1 MNVTAEI
8 LKHDQVYSASDNT
21 NPDRYASGKVL
32 NYASGASIV
41 KPEVAEISVVPY
53 NLHYEDAVGLFGVE
67 NYFLRVNLNVIGDI
81 VLAEYMEQG
90 YNAATID
97 LFNTYT
103 SAGYSVAALDADA
116 PENDTD
122 WNSAATPAIT
132 LPDIGT
138 ETYLSVKLINNE
150 TGNMYN
156 DNHLDVRL
164 YTSEHEEHPFD
175 EMFIKP
181 KDHFFVGIHA
191 RNTRRLPY
199 NIEVKI
205 GEEYTKLEA
214 ITNKSY
220 IMKTNERPSY

>member
-97 LFNTYT
+97 LINTST

>member
-97 LFNTYT
+97 LFNTST

>member
-41 KPEVAEISVVPY
+41 KPNVEEISVVPY
-53 NLHYEDAVGLFGVE
+53 TLQYEDAVGLFGVE
-67 NYFLRVNLNVIGDI
+67 NYFIRINLNVVGDI
-81 VLAEYMEQG
+81 VLAEYMEAG

-97 LFNTYT
+97 LFNT
-103 SAGYSVAALDADA
+103 SVSPSYSLAAKDDDA
-116 PENDTD
+116 PENDID

-138 ETYLSVKLINNE
+138 ETYLSVELINEKTENI
-150 TGNMYN
+150 YN
-156 DNHLDVRL
+156 DSHLDVRL
-164 YTSEHEEHPFD
+164 YTSNHEEHPYD
-175 EMFIKP
+175 LMYIKP
-181 KDHFFVGIHA
+181 KDYFFVGIHA

-199 NIEVKI
+199 KIQVKI
-205 GEEYTKLEA
+205 GEEYTPLA
-214 ITNKSY
+214 SITNQSY
-220 IMKTNERPSY
+220 IMKSNDRPSY

>member
-97 LFNTYT
+97 LFNTST

-156 DNHLDVRL
+156 DNNLDVRL

>member
-41 KPEVAEISVVPY
+41 KPNVEEISVVPY
-53 NLHYEDAVGLFGVE
+53 TLQYEDAVGLFGVE
-67 NYFLRVNLNVIGDI
+67 NYFIQINLNVVGDI
-81 VLAEYMEQG
+81 VLAEYMEAG

-97 LFNTYT
+97 LFNT
-103 SAGYSVAALDADA
+103 SVSSSYSLAAKDDDA
-116 PENDTD
+116 PENDID

-138 ETYLSVKLINNE
+138 ETYLSVELINEE
-150 TGNMYN
+150 TGNIYN
-156 DNHLDVRL
+156 DTHLDVRL
-164 YTSEHEEHPFD
+164 YTSDHEEHPYD
-175 EMFIKP
+175 LMFIKP
-181 KDHFFVGIHA
+181 KDYFFVGIHA

-199 NIEVKI
+199 KIQVKI
-205 GEEYTKLEA
+205 GEEYTPLA
-214 ITNKSY
+214 SITNLSY
-220 IMKTNERPSY
+220 IMKSNDRPSY